1 MEDEVTKK
9 AKLRNNEYYFLQD
22 LFDFLNKRSKKN
34 YIFYNLMDYI
44 SRDANIRLA
53 YRNIKKN
60 KGSKTN
66 GLSGKNISFIANLK
80 LWTYIKLIKSMLK
93 NYEPSMIKRVGIP
106 KPNGKIR
113 YLGIKESW
121 DKIVEQSIYQVLEP
135 IITAKFHN
143 NSNGFISGRSC
154 ARAIS
159 QFNSYV
165 VNKKLYYVIDIDIK
179 GFFDNVNHGKL
190 LKQLW
195 TIGIR
200 DKNLICLISKM
211 LKAEI
216 FNLGV
221 PDKGTPQGGILSP
234 LLANVVLNELDWWL
248 DSKKSKGIYFVRYA
262 DDVRI
267 ICPTYSV
274 ARNMLEQTTNW
285 LKKRLKLEVS
295 EEKTKIV
302 NLKKNAMDFLGSN
315 IKVKFK
321 SKRPRIVSHIEKGR
335 LKKCEKRIKEQI
347 RKIKRYKTNPKRCN
361 EEVILYNSIVMG
373 IHNYYDMNNMISKDL
388 FRIGRIIQDYIHNNL
403 SDVLTFDNKTDEN
416 DFIIKK
422 YGKNLPYIRGF
433 PLIPIENICYR
444 PRHLRK
450 ENINYFDSNLRK
462 SIHKELN
469 INNMFIL
476 ERILKLPMLDKS
488 VELNDIILSKF
499 CGNLGKYS
507 ITNKMILDVN
517 NLNVIKSNNK
527 KGHKYDNILLVENK
541 VKNLIELESVD
552 DMIEI
557 YNLTKGLTREQLEK
571 INKIRKENSLPLF
584 SY

>member
-9 AKLRNNEYYFLQD
+9 TKLRNNEYYFLQD
-22 LFDFLNKRSKKN
+22 LFDFLNKRSSKGF
-34 YIFYNLMDYI
+34 IFNNLMGYI
-44 SRDANIRLA
+44 SSDANIRLA

-60 KGSKTN
+60 RGSKTN

-80 LWTYIKLIKSMLK
+80 LWTYIKSIKSMLK
-93 NYEPSMIKRVGIP
+93 NYEPSMIRRVGIP
-106 KPNGKIR
+106 KPNGKVR

-121 DKIVEQSIYQVLEP
+121 DKILEQSVYQVLEP

-216 FNLGV
+216 FRVGI
-221 PDKGTPQGGILSP
+221 PEKGTPQGGILSP

-267 ICPTYSV
+267 LCPTYSI
-274 ARNMLEQTTNW
+274 ARNMLEQATDW
-285 LKKRLKLEVS
+285 LNKRLKLEVS

-302 NLKKNAMDFLGSN
+302 NLKKNATNFLGCS
-315 IKVKFK
+315 IRVKLK
-321 SKRPRIVSHIEKGR
+321 DKRPKIVSHIEKDR
-335 LKKCEKRIKEQI
+335 LKRCEKHIKEQI
-347 RKIKRYKTNPKRCN
+347 RKVKRYKTNPKKCD
-361 EEVILYNSIVMG
+361 EEVTLYNSIVMG
-373 IHNYYDMNNMISKDL
+373 IHNYYDMNSMISSDL
-388 FRIGRIIQDYIHNNL
+388 HFIHRIIGKYISKNL
-403 SDVLTFDNKTDEN
+403 SDVLTFN
-416 DFIIKK
+416 DKIDKDDIIVKK
-422 YGKNLPYIRGF
+422 YGNNLPYIRGK
-433 PLIPIENICYR
+433 PLIPIGNICYR
-444 PRHLRK
+444 PRHFRK
-450 ENINYFDSNLRK
+450 ESINYFNSTSRK
-462 SIHKELN
+462 SIHKELH
-469 INNMFIL
+469 IDNMFIL
-476 ERILKLPMLDKS
+476 ERILKVPTLNKS
-488 VELNDIILSKF
+488 VEFNDIVLSKF

-507 ITNKMILDVN
+507 ITNKMILDIS
-517 NLNVIKSNNK
+517 NLNVIKINNQR
-527 KGHKYDNILLVENK
+527 GYKYDNILLVENK

-552 DMIEI
+552 DMSYSFVAEH
-557 YNLTKGLTREQLEK
+557 EK
-571 INKIRKENSLPLF
+571 TEKKMQNFSLD
-584 SY
+584 